1 MLAAWVVGWHRD
13 RIKVQFIWAPVC
25 CCLYTVQFSG
35 GLSDFT
41 PFKSSSARK
50 WHRKAG
56 KIWRSIYLFC
66 LSHTIQYSK
75 RNRRRSCYLVE
86 GGAGARDFGMDT
98 SVRCTG
104 LETTTSVCH
113 VFSLFLFLSLSLAPY
128 ANRKCFTGLGKRAR
142 AARASLR
149 TPNRRQPR
157 RVLSIYFLYITYSL
171 LKLFFFLS
179 LS

>member
-1 MLAAWVVGWHRD
+1 MLAARVVGWHRD

-56 KIWRSIYLFC
+56 KIWRSIPLLFIPYN
-66 LSHTIQYSK
+66 TISK

-113 VFSLFLFLSLSLAPY
+113 VFSLFLFLSLSLARSLCE
-128 ANRKCFTGLGKRAR
+128 RKMFHGFGKTGAR
-142 AARASLR
+142 RSCQFKNPKPTTTKAC
-149 TPNRRQPR
+149 P
-157 RVLSIYFLYITYSL
+157 VHL
-171 LKLFFFLS
+171 LLV
-179 LS
+179 